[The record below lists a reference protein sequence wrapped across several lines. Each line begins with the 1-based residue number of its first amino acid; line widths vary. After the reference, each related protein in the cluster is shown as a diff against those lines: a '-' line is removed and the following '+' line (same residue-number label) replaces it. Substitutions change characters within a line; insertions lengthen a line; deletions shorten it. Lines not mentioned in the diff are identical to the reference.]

1 MSCVPDM
8 TDDLEEAWDE
18 VHNVN
23 ASTARHAGLPSLDER
38 CDEWQLYAFDPTDG

>member
-1 MSCVPDM
+1 MASMPDM
-8 TDDLEEAWDE
+8 TDDREEAWEE

-23 ASTARHAGLPSLDER
+23 ASTGRYAGLPALHER